1 MTMWKAAIAAAL
13 TAGLSAAANAQWAT
27 PPKPKPAQP
36 WATPKSIGPKVG
48 ALVLARYKGGARAWP
63 AMVTE
68 VRGNLVTVQYSGS
81 GTESLPA
88 SLVSPLDWGRG
99 TAVECKLGSK
109 IYTLVTI
116 TAIDRTSY
124 AVQAV
129 DESGRPRT
137 TSLRFC
143 RSLAG

>member
-1 MTMWKAAIAAAL
+1 MTGWKAAIAAAL
-13 TAGLSAAANAQWAT
+13 AAAAATAAGAQWAT
-27 PPKPKPAQP
+27 PPKPKPAQSKP
-36 WATPKSIGPKVG
+36 GAVRVG
-48 ALVLARYKGGARAWP
+48 ALVLARYKGGAHAWP

-88 SLVSPLDWGRG
+88 GMIAPLDWGRG
-99 TAVECKLGSK
+99 TAIECKLGSPT
-109 IYTLVTI
+109 YVMVTI
-116 TAIDRTSY
+116 TALDRTSY

-129 DESGRPRT
+129 DEGGRPRK

>member
-1 MTMWKAAIAAAL
+1 MMGRNAAIAAAL
-13 TAGLSAAANAQWAT
+13 ALGLSTAASAQWAT

-36 WATPKSIGPKVG
+36 WATPKAFSPKVG
-48 ALVLARYKGGARAWP
+48 TLVLARYKGGVRAWP

-68 VRGNLVTVQYSGS
+68 VRGNLVTVEYSGS
-81 GTESLPA
+81 GKESLPA
-88 SLVSPLDWGRG
+88 SLITPLDWGRG
-99 TAVECKLGSK
+99 TAVECKLGSPT
-109 IYTLVTI
+109 YVLVTI
-116 TAIDRTSY
+116 TALDRTSY

-129 DESGRPRT
+129 DESGKPRQ